1 MASIRT
7 TNIGDTLTIK
17 KTSQIFGFSSSR
29 LHLTS
34 HHANSAFGKAS
45 DPNKILNPGAQLTVV
60 GKGKAQTKYKESYV
74 TVSYNQYTFDI
85 MSSYLKNFCA

>member
-17 KTSQIFGFSSSR
+17 KTSQIFGFNPSG

-34 HHANSAFGKAS
+34 HHSNSAYGKAS
-45 DPNKILNPGAQLTVV
+45 DPSRILHVGTQLTVIS
-60 GKGKAQTKYKESYV
+60 KGKAETRYRESYV
-74 TVSYNQYTFDI
+74 TVTNNQYTFDI
-85 MSSYLKNFCA
+85 MSSYLRNFCD

>member
-17 KTSQIFGFSSSR
+17 KTSQIFGFSPSR

-34 HHANSAFGKAS
+34 HHANSAYGKAS
-45 DPNKILNPGAQLTVV
+45 DKSKILQPGAKLKVIN
-60 GKGKAQTKYKESYV
+60 KGKAETKYRESYV
-74 TVSYNQYTFDI
+74 TVTYNQYTFDI
-85 MSSYLKNFCA
+85 MASYLRNFCA